1 MSTSPDPLT
10 SRRPADV
17 LVTAISEWLAGHSSD
32 ERLEAEVAGADL
44 GALDEAQREAVDE
57 LLEGL
62 RDGSANRAEV
72 NMVARETLQALVF

>member
-1 MSTSPDPLT
+1 MSTSPDRLT

-32 ERLEAEVAGADL
+32 ERLEAEIAGADL
-44 GALDEAQREAVDE
+44 GALDKEQRAAVEE

-62 RDGSANRAEV
+62 RDESAKRAEV

>member
-1 MSTSPDPLT
+1 MSTSPDLF
-10 SRRPADV
+10 RRPADA

-32 ERLEAEVAGADL
+32 DRLEAELASVDPHG
-44 GALDEAQREAVDE
+44 LDPEQREAVEE

-62 RDGSANRAEV
+62 RDEGAKRAEV

>member
-1 MSTSPDPLT
+1 MSTSPDRLT

-17 LVTAISEWLAGHSSD
+17 LVTAISEWLAGNSSD
-32 ERLEAEVAGADL
+32 ERLEAVVAGVDL
-44 GALDEAQREAVDE
+44 GALDEEQREAVEE

-62 RDGSANRAEV
+62 RDESANPAEV

>member
-1 MSTSPDPLT
+1 MSTSPDI

-32 ERLEAEVAGADL
+32 DRLVAELASVDP
-44 GALDEAQREAVDE
+44 GALSPDQREAVEE
-57 LLEGL
+57 LLDGL
-62 RDGSANRAEV
+62 RDGAAKRVEV

>member
-1 MSTSPDPLT
+1 MSTSPDRLT

-32 ERLEAEVAGADL
+32 ERLETELAGADL
-44 GALDEAQREAVDE
+44 GTLEVEQREAVEE

-62 RDGSANRAEV
+62 RDEGARRAEV

>member
-1 MSTSPDPLT
+1 MSTSPDL

-32 ERLEAEVAGADL
+32 ERLEAELAAVDL
-44 GALDEAQREAVDE
+44 GVLDEEQREAVEE

-62 RDGSANRAEV
+62 RDDGAKRAEV

>member
-1 MSTSPDPLT
+1 MSTSPDI
-10 SRRPADV
+10 SRRPADA

-32 ERLEAEVAGADL
+32 DRLEEELSSVDPQ
-44 GALDEAQREAVDE
+44 ALDPEQREAVEE

-62 RDGSANRAEV
+62 RDEGARRAEV

>member
-1 MSTSPDPLT
+1 MSTSPDI

-32 ERLEAEVAGADL
+32 EHLEAELASVDL
-44 GALDEAQREAVDE
+44 AVLDGEQRDAVEE

-62 RDGSANRAEV
+62 RDDAAKPAEV

>member
-1 MSTSPDPLT
+1 MSTSPDRLT

-32 ERLEAEVAGADL
+32 ERLENELAGADL
-44 GALDEAQREAVDE
+44 GTLEVEQREAVEE

-62 RDGSANRAEV
+62 RDEGARRAEV

>member
-1 MSTSPDPLT
+1 MSTSPDI
-10 SRRPADV
+10 SRRPADA

-32 ERLEAEVAGADL
+32 DRLEAELASADPE
-44 GALDEAQREAVDE
+44 ALDPEQREAVEE

-62 RDGSANRAEV
+62 RDEGAKRAEV